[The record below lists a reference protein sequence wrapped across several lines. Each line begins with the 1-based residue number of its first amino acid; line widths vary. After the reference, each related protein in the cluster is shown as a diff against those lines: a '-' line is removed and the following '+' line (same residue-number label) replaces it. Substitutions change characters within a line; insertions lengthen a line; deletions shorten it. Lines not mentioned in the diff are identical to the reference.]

1 MYIDMLQGAIK
12 QGKQENSKIY
22 FCGNNKVYKIGQT
35 TEYYISQRLKNIRK
49 KDKDIQ
55 LYGYVEFTGSKAL
68 RDYIES
74 TLRLYIQGQGYTLQ
88 GNDHFIKQGTKQIF
102 KTYCLDIVTT
112 TLNAFNI
119 DYKVINKI

>member
-1 MYIDMLQGAIK
+1 MYINMLKDAIK

-22 FCGNNKVYKIGQT
+22 FCGNDKVYKIGQT
-35 TEYYISQRLKNIRK
+35 TEYYVSQRIKNIRI
-49 KDKDIQ
+49 KDKNIV

-88 GNDHFIKQGTKQIF
+88 GNDHFIKQGRKETF
-102 KTYCLDIVTT
+102 KKYCLDIVTT
-112 TLNAFNI
+112 TLNAFDI
-119 DYKVINKI
+119 DYKVINK

>member
-1 MYIDMLQGAIK
+1 MYIDMLKDAIR

-88 GNDHFIKQGTKQIF
+88 GNDHFIKQGKKQVF
-102 KTYCLDIVTT
+102 KIHCLDIVTT